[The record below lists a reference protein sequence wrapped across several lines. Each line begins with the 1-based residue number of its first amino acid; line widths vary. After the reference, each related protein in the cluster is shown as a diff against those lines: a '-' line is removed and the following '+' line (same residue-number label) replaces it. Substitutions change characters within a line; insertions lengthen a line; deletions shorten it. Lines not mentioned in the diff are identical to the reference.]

1 MSLAQTLRAIHQM
14 GRASFHRWTPGA
26 FAVIWQNQRE
36 GAIMATG
43 TTHNP
48 KIKEDDKRKDEGR
61 SQEFSQ
67 NENKEP
73 FDKVKEAGAQA
84 VDKAKEAA
92 VSVGE
97 MASQAANAVGIKMDE
112 FASTA
117 GADIKKFGDKLR
129 DKAPHDGVIGHASQA
144 VADTIKGG
152 GGYLEEAKLSGMAD
166 DVTHLIVKHPVPAI
180 LICLGVGFM
189 LGRVLKD

>member
-1 MSLAQTLRAIHQM
+1 LDEAKRLFQRRTQ
-14 GRASFHRWTPGA
+14 A
-26 FAVIWQNQRE
+26 FAVIWQVQTK

-43 TTHNP
+43 TIHNP
-48 KIKEDDKRKDEGR
+48 KIKDDDKHKDEGR
-61 SQEFSQ
+61 NQEFSQ

-97 MASQAANAVGIKMDE
+97 MASQAVSAVGLKADE
-112 FASTA
+112 LASTA
-117 GADIKKFGDKLR
+117 GADIKKFGDNLR
-129 DKAPHDGVIGHASQA
+129 EKAPHEGVIGHASQA

-152 GGYLEEAKLSGMAD
+152 GRYLEEAKLSGMAD
-166 DVTHLIVKHPVPAI
+166 DVTHLIVKHPMPAV